1 MQKFNFI
8 DLFAGIGGFHHA
20 LHSLGGKCVMACEMD
35 SQCQQVYRR
44 SFPEFPASLLLSNI
58 RSITR
63 KDILDENSTRSSAA
77 IHKLVPDHDVL
88 CAGFPCQPFSKSG
101 AQNGVRDTTRGTL
114 FFDIMQIA
122 RAKLP
127 RYMILENVRNL
138 TGPRH
143 SSTWRT
149 MIDSIREIGYK
160 VSQEPVVLSPHLI
173 PPQHGGAPQVRDRV
187 FILCEYV
194 GRLSHSNLT
203 CEPLLRRN
211 SFANWIPDQWNIGD
225 HLTADSK
232 IKNINSY
239 RLSANMLCWLEAWD
253 YFVSNIQADRLP
265 AFPIWV
271 HAFRSQLKIPN
282 LAPAWE
288 ARFLRKNFDF
298 YHEHKNFIDKW
309 LKMKWGNA
317 EITVRDFPV
326 SRQRFEWQARKQHA
340 TRKGRTIR
348 DLVAQMRPSGIR
360 VKPAT
365 YLPALVAITQTSIL
379 GPSVGNVKR
388 YRTLTPIEA
397 AKLQG
402 IPGSVF
408 AKANVADRV
417 AFKQLGN
424 AVNAG
429 VVKLVCRT
437 MMGLS

>member
-1 MQKFNFI
+1 
-8 DLFAGIGGFHHA
+8 
-20 LHSLGGKCVMACEMD
+20 MACEMD
-35 SQCQQVYRR
+35 SQCQWVYRR
-44 SFPEFPASLLLSNI
+44 SFPEFPASLHVSNI

-101 AQNGVRDTTRGTL
+101 AQNGVSDTTRGTL

-225 HLTADSK
+225 YLTADSK

-253 YFVSNIQADRLP
+253 YFVSNIQADLLP

-309 LKMKWGNA
+309 LKMKWGND
-317 EITVRDFPV
+317 EITVRDFPI
-326 SRQRFEWQARKQHA
+326 SRQRFEWQARKQHSA
-340 TRKGRTIR
+340 RKGRTIR

-379 GPSVGNVKR
+379 GPSVGNVKK

-408 AKANVADRV
+408 VKADVADRV

-437 MMGLS
+437 MMGLT